1 MSGQNKEVTKI
12 GARNWFVVVLL
23 GLAGQLAWNVENS
36 WFNTFVYDTL
46 TQDPK
51 PIAWMVAISAI
62 TATLTTL
69 FMGAYSDRVGRRKPF
84 ILFGYVL
91 WGISTI
97 LFPTTAYIKNINL
110 AVALVI
116 IADGVMTFFG
126 STAYDAA
133 YNAWTTD
140 ISNESNRGR
149 ISGVITIFPLLATI
163 IGAGLS
169 GMLIDEFGYYYFF
182 YALGATVA
190 IIGIIGGL
198 LLKEPSNKVK
208 DYEDGEEG
216 VLKGII
222 TSFYPK
228 RVRAN
233 KELYMV
239 LVTIALYC
247 TGIQIFIPYQM
258 IYINNFLGYSKGDA
272 GIISAGALI
281 IAMISAYPAGVLTD
295 KGHGLKLAIAAP
307 IISFFGFIGFSFS
320 RDFLMVIF
328 FAIFIYIGYVIF
340 ILTTGAWLKNIM
352 PEGSRGLYEGIRM
365 IFNVAIPMVIGPN
378 IGSWLILSYG
388 IAGSGAIPEGYI
400 PTPIIV
406 QAAGVIGLL
415 ALLPLLFL
423 HFSRRGGRIDENA
436 AG

>member
-1 MSGQNKEVTKI
+1 MRGQNKEVTRI

-46 TQDPK
+46 TTDPK
-51 PIAWMVAISAI
+51 PVAWMVAISAI

-69 FMGAYSDRVGRRKPF
+69 FMGAYSDRLGKRKPF
-84 ILFGYVL
+84 ILLGYVL
-91 WGISTI
+91 WGISTV
-97 LFPTTAYIKNINL
+97 LFPTTAYIRNVSL

-140 ISNESNRGR
+140 ISDETNRGR
-149 ISGVITIFPLLATI
+149 ISGVITILPLLATI

-169 GMLIDEFGYYYFF
+169 GMLIEEFGYYYFF
-182 YALGATVA
+182 YALGATVS
-190 IIGIIGGL
+190 IIGIIGGV

-208 DYEDGEEG
+208 EYNNGEKG
-216 VLKGII
+216 LLKGII
-222 TSFYPK
+222 TAFSPEK
-228 RVRAN
+228 VRGN

-247 TGIQIFIPYQM
+247 TSIQVFIPYQM
-258 IYINNFLGYSKGDA
+258 IYINNYLGYSKGEA
-272 GIISAGALI
+272 GVISAAALV
-281 IAMISAYPAGVLTD
+281 IAMIFAYPAGILTD

-307 IISFFGFIGFSFS
+307 VISFFGFMAFSFS
-320 RDFLMVIF
+320 RGFFMVIF
-328 FAIFIYIGYVIF
+328 FAVFIYIGYVIF
-340 ILTTGAWLKNIM
+340 ILTTGAWLKNLM

-378 IGSWLILSYG
+378 IGSQLILSYG
-388 IAGSGAIPEGYI
+388 NAGI

-406 QAAGVIGLL
+406 QGAGVIGLL
-415 ALLPLLFL
+415 ALVPLFYIY
-423 HFSRRGGRIDENA
+423 FSRRGGIIDENA
-436 AG
+436 KG

>member
-1 MSGQNKEVTKI
+1 MSRQNKEVTRI

-46 TQDPK
+46 TTDPK

-62 TATLTTL
+62 IATLTTL
-69 FMGAYSDRVGRRKPF
+69 FMGAYSDRIGKRRPF
-84 ILFGYVL
+84 ILLGYVL

-97 LFPTTAYIKNINL
+97 LFPTTAYIRNIGL
-110 AVALVI
+110 AVVLVI

-140 ISNESNRGR
+140 ISDETNRGR
-149 ISGVITIFPLLATI
+149 ISGIITILPLLATI

-169 GMLIDEFGYYYFF
+169 GMLIEEFGYHYFF
-182 YALGATVA
+182 YALGALVS
-190 IIGIIGGL
+190 IIGIIGGF

-208 DYEDGEEG
+208 DYENGEKG
-216 VLKGII
+216 LLKGII
-222 TSFYPK
+222 TAFYPE
-228 RVRAN
+228 RIRAN

-239 LVTIALYC
+239 LITIALYC
-247 TGIQIFIPYQM
+247 TSIQVFIPYQM
-258 IYINNFLGYSKGDA
+258 IYINNYLGYSKGEA
-272 GIISAGALI
+272 GIISAVALI
-281 IAMISAYPAGVLTD
+281 IAMIFAYPAGILTD
-295 KGHGLKLAIAAP
+295 KGHGLKLAISAP
-307 IISFFGFIGFSFS
+307 IISLFGFMAFSFS
-320 RDFLMVIF
+320 RGFFMVTF
-328 FAIFIYIGYVIF
+328 FAVFIYIGYVIF
-340 ILTTGAWLKNIM
+340 ILTTGAWLKNLM

-378 IGSWLILSYG
+378 IGSQLILSYG
-388 IAGSGAIPEGYI
+388 TAGIPA
-400 PTPIIV
+400 PIIA

-415 ALLPLLFL
+415 ALVPLFY
-423 HFSRRGGRIDENA
+423 
-436 AG
+436 